1 MNLFWN
7 YQDNENDAD
16 IDKEIAQKIKR
27 GFFVK
32 VYGIL
37 IYQIFIT
44 SFLVFLGLIF
54 SSFRKLLLG
63 SDFLYIISLIITF
76 SFLFLPKCYPN
87 IYQEVPM
94 NYIALTFFTLGYSW
108 LIALFTCRFS
118 IVSVILALFLMLV
131 SVVSL
136 IIYVKISEKEFSIQR
151 GALFTAFILFIV
163 SCIISLF
170 FGLKM
175 SDLFVIFFVF
185 LSVSVYILS
194 DTNEIIIKG
203 KGNYKEDDYIL
214 AAMRLYYDLIILFL
228 EILCKLLLFI
238 ICKAKFSEE

>member
-27 GFFVK
+27 GFIVK

-94 NYIALTFFTLGYSW
+94 NYIALTIFTLGYSW